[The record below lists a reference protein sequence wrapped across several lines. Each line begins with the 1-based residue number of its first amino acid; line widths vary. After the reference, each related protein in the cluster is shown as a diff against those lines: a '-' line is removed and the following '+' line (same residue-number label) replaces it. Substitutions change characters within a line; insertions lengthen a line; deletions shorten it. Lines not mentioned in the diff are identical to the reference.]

1 MGAISKL
8 DAVNR
13 ILRAAGEYPVSTLA
27 VTGSNDVTL
36 AVQTLDEVAL
46 QYQLT
51 GLNCNTVEKAVYP
64 DVDGKVW
71 IPDTTLAVDTVSTD
85 YGRNLVQRGRTPT
98 YLFDVD
104 NNTDVFT
111 VGTPIQIRITTALG
125 FEDLPTAEQF
135 EITDQ
140 AARMYQMATVGEA
153 AQDKLL
159 QEIAFMSRAKSR
171 AADMRSRDISAF
183 TSSTKSSWPTI
194 GARRNIGPF

>member
-1 MGAISKL
+1 
-8 DAVNR
+8 
-13 ILRAAGEYPVSTLA
+13 

-46 QYQLT
+46 QCQLT

-159 QEIAFMSRAKSR
+159 QEIAFMSRA
-171 AADMRSRDISAF
+171 
-183 TSSTKSSWPTI
+183 
-194 GARRNIGPF
+194 